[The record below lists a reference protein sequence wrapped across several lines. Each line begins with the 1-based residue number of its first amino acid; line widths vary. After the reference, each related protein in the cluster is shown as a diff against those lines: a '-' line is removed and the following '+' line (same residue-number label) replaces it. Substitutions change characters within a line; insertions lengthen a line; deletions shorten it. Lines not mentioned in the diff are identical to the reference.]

1 MSVVVTGVDS
11 TVAALYHKAAKIS
24 SAVDKNIRAGA
35 IAVKEDAIDSIQG
48 GMKTGF
54 VYPSAQSKTHQA
66 SAPGE
71 APATDTGHLVASIM
85 AVKNIS
91 GDGSWLV
98 GSGLDYAKYLEF
110 GTTQEGGRLSPRP
123 WLMPALEK
131 NRNWIYKNIERAVR
145 EQLK

>member
-1 MSVVVTGVDS
+1 MSVVVTGVEK
-11 TVAALYHKAAKIS
+11 TIAALYLRVGKVET
-24 SAVDKNIRAGA
+24 AVDRNIKNGA
-35 IAVKEDAIDSIQG
+35 FAVEAEAIESIQG
-48 GMKTGF
+48 GMKTGAI
-54 VYPSAQSKTHQA
+54 YPSGKTETHQA

-98 GSGLDYAKYLEF
+98 GSGLNYAKYLEF
-110 GTTQEGGRLSPRP
+110 GTTQEGGRLAPRP

-131 NRNWIYKNIERAVR
+131 NRNWIYKNIARAVR